1 MEIKI
6 KNNILDSLNFEKNH
20 NLIRKIREKS
30 LEIMTQASIGLSE
43 DFKMEENKLNI
54 AKVICVVTSED
65 EGENIFKLTIER
77 LLEFTYTLENQE
89 EKKDIYL
96 KKIVE
101 ILSKNIL
108 DGVLIQAQQ
117 ILKDAGLG
125 DINLKNN

>member
-20 NLIRKIREKS
+20 NLIGKIREKG

-43 DFKMEENKLNI
+43 DFQMEENKLNI
-54 AKVICVVTSED
+54 AKIICVVTSED

-77 LLEFTYTLENQE
+77 LIEFAYILENQE

-108 DGVLIQAQQ
+108 DEVLIQAQQ

-125 DINLKNN
+125 DINLKSN

>member
-20 NLIRKIREKS
+20 NLIGKIREKS

-77 LLEFTYTLENQE
+77 LLEFTYTLKNQE

-125 DINLKNN
+125 DINLKSN

>member
-20 NLIRKIREKS
+20 NLIEKIREKS

-125 DINLKNN
+125 DINLKSN

>member
-1 MEIKI
+1 
-6 KNNILDSLNFEKNH
+6 
-20 NLIRKIREKS
+20 
-30 LEIMTQASIGLSE
+30 ASIGLSE

-125 DINLKNN
+125 DINLKSN

>member
-125 DINLKNN
+125 DINLKSN

>member
-20 NLIRKIREKS
+20 NLIGKIREES

-125 DINLKNN
+125 DINLKSN

>member
-20 NLIRKIREKS
+20 NLIGKIGEKS

-125 DINLKNN
+125 DINLKSN